1 MFATF
6 LVLLICFA
14 VDSWSFRVDQSVPQT
29 MALTDEDLDVMEGP
43 QLLKWPKRRLDK
55 STFYIPEDDA
65 PTYLSGLRY
74 LRAAQKRFKPKMPI
88 FLGLIGKR

>member
-1 MFATF
+1 MFAT
-6 LVLLICFA
+6 LLLLSCLA
-14 VDSWSFRVDQSVPQT
+14 VNSWSFRVDQSVPQAMT
-29 MALTDEDLDVMEGP
+29 LTDEDLDIIESP
-43 QLLKWPKRRLDK
+43 QLVKWPKRRLDK
-55 STFYIPEDDA
+55 PTFYIPEDEV